1 MNKIALSAREI
12 EKLYDLFNSMN
23 ESSDYGSVTLATEGN
38 NGIGN
43 VLTATFIV
51 THKGV
56 EGEFTV
62 TITDESDW

>member
-1 MNKIALSAREI
+1 MNKITLSAREI
-12 EKLYDLFNSMN
+12 EKIYQLFNKMN

-38 NGIGN
+38 NGIGS

-51 THKGV
+51 THKDV

-62 TITDESDW
+62 TITDESNW